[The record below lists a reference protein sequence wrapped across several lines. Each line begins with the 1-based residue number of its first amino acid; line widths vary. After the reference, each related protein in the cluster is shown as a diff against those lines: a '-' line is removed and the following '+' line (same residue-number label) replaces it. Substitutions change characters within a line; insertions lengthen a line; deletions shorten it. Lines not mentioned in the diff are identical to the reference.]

1 MLGISGGEI
10 LFIALIALIVLG
22 PEKLLVTARKA
33 GQVMSEVRKVS
44 AGFEAEM
51 RTAMFEPDPPGA
63 APTPPVTR
71 PDRTEGSE
79 PPALEPGPDDTR

>member
-1 MLGISGGEI
+1 MLGLSGGEI

-33 GQVMSEVRKVS
+33 GQVMGEVRKVS

-51 RTAMFEPDPPGA
+51 RTAMFEPDPPAA
-63 APTPPVTR
+63 APTPPTDT
-71 PDRTEGSE
+71 DRRDGSD
-79 PPALEPGPDDTR
+79 PPALEPGPDGPR